1 MALIRALTFSWMEKF
16 LVGTEIVTR
25 EEVRLFFHL
34 INAEI
39 PTRLSRHVVP
49 CDTMAPGVPHPT
61 SGDSGSCLLIAVTST
76 SVRLPPKDDDARG
89 MSGNTNTGVAR

>member
-1 MALIRALTFSWMEKF
+1 MEKS

-25 EEVRLFFHL
+25 EEVRLFFNL

-39 PTRLSRHVVP
+39 PTHLSRHVVP
-49 CDTMAPGVPHPT
+49 CDTMAPGVTHPT

-76 SVRLPPKDDDARG
+76 SVRLPPKDDDTRG
-89 MSGNTNTGVAR
+89 VSRNTNTGVAR